1 MNASAERGVNHVR
14 LDLECGNG
22 DRRAGAAGA
31 AGFIPLADGK
41 VMQGVTRGM
50 SMVHALTAHLFLSLP
65 KLPRL
70 V

>member
-1 MNASAERGVNHVR
+1 M
-14 LDLECGNG
+14 
-22 DRRAGAAGA
+22 GA

-41 VMQGVTRGM
+41 VMQGVTQGM